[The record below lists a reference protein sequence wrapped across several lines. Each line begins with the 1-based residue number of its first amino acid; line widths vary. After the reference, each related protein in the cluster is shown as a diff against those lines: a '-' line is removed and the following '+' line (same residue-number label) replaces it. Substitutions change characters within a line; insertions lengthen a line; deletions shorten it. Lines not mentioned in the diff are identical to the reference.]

1 VVKEVVI
8 AQLTNKRRSR
18 LYSIAE
24 EQKGDSGIYRL
35 RPIYLRRPGLRRRG
49 LFNAVN

>member
-1 VVKEVVI
+1 VIKEVVI

-24 EQKGDSGIYRL
+24 EQKGDGGIYRL
-35 RPIYLRRPGLRRRG
+35 
-49 LFNAVN
+49 